1 MVMEKLKEELSAL
14 HDGEM
19 DELGAMRV
27 LRALDQNAQL
37 LDEWELFSVIGESLR
52 QNEPLSNLGMQG
64 AQRALAVIAAEQS
77 SQKFQDK
84 KMPSRRWVPLALAA
98 SLTLLAIGLSLQ
110 PFSEPVRVVASSL
123 VDPGHFVV
131 ADSRL
136 SDPAEIDRYV
146 DLHREVAVPGLQRAT
161 FISAESTEGPQ
172 GR

>member
-1 MVMEKLKEELSAL
+1 MEKLREDLSAL

-37 LDEWELFSVIGESLR
+37 LDEWELFSMIGESLR
-52 QNEPLSNLGMQG
+52 QNEPLSNVGVQG

-84 KMPSRRWVPLALAA
+84 KISSRRWVPLALAA
-98 SLTLLAIGLSLQ
+98 SLATLAIGLSVQ
-110 PFSEPVRVVASSL
+110 QFSEPVRVVASELLDRS
-123 VDPGHFVV
+123 HFIV
-131 ADSRL
+131 ADSRS

-146 DLHREVAVPGLQRAT
+146 DLHREVAVPGLQRAAFLST
-161 FISAESTEGPQ
+161 ELTEGPL